1 VREWLK
7 MFFGKRFH
15 GHHMKD
21 LSGLD
26 ILVLSIIKNNP
37 KISGYDLSQIIN
49 EKFKGMYKASAG
61 TIYPLLNRLA
71 EKDYLKAEEILENN
85 RQKKVY
91 VVTEIGIK
99 QLQEILEGNLR
110 LSIDKLGDFV
120 ETVIKAFPVRF
131 NFDDCFFGWPSHDKV
146 EDFKIDEELYTLKN
160 MEEIRSIIERL
171 KVAEKRYKRR
181 INHIDKQITKYQEL
195 LEKIEKGRE
204 KAKPIE
210 IIDDDDEFDNF

>member
-1 VREWLK
+1 
-7 MFFGKRFH
+7 M

-26 ILVLSIIKNNP
+26 ILVLSIIKNNTR
-37 KISGYDLSQIIN
+37 ISGYDLSQMIN

-71 EKDYLKAEEILENN
+71 EKEYLKAEEITENN

-91 VVTEIGIK
+91 ELTEEGIK
-99 QLQEILEGNLR
+99 KLQENLEGNLR
-110 LSIDKLGDFV
+110 HSIDTLGDFV
-120 ETVIKAFPVRF
+120 QTVIKAFPVRF
-131 NFDDCFFGWPSHDKV
+131 NVDDCFCGWPSHDALDDINVDDKM
-146 EDFKIDEELYTLKN
+146 YTLNNIEK
-160 MEEIRSIIERL
+160 IKGIIERL
-171 KVAEKRYKRR
+171 NEAKKRYKRR
-181 INHIDKQITKYQEL
+181 IKRIDKQITKYQEL
-195 LEKIEKGRE
+195 LEKIEEGRK

>member
-1 VREWLK
+1 

-71 EKDYLKAEEILENN
+71 EKEYLKAEEILENN

-91 VVTEIGIK
+91 VVTDVGIK
-99 QLQEILEGNLR
+99 KLQENLEGNLR
-110 LSIDKLGDFV
+110 LSIDTLGDFV
-120 ETVIKAFPVRF
+120 QTIIKAFPVRF
-131 NFDDCFFGWPSHDKV
+131 NFDDCFCGWPSHDMV
-146 EDFKIDEELYTLKN
+146 DDLDIDDELYTLNNIEK
-160 MEEIRSIIERL
+160 IKGIIDRL
-171 KVAEKRYKRR
+171 NVARNRYQRR
-181 INHIDKQITKYQEL
+181 IQRIEKQISKYQEL
-195 LEKIEKGRE
+195 LMKIEEGRE
-204 KAKPIE
+204 RAKPID
-210 IIDDDDEFDNF
+210 IIDDDEEFDNF

>member
-1 VREWLK
+1 
-7 MFFGKRFH
+7 M

-26 ILVLSIIKNNP
+26 ILVLSIIKNNTR
-37 KISGYDLSQIIN
+37 ISGYDLSQMIN

-71 EKDYLKAEEILENN
+71 EKEYLKAEEITENN

-91 VVTEIGIK
+91 ELTEEGIK
-99 QLQEILEGNLR
+99 KLQENLEGNLR
-110 LSIDKLGDFV
+110 HSIDTLGDFV
-120 ETVIKAFPVRF
+120 QTVIKAFPVRF
-131 NFDDCFFGWPSHDKV
+131 NVDDCFCGWPSHDTFDDINVDDKM
-146 EDFKIDEELYTLKN
+146 YTLNNIEK
-160 MEEIRSIIERL
+160 IKGIIERL
-171 KVAEKRYKRR
+171 NEAKKRYKRR
-181 INHIDKQITKYQEL
+181 IKRIDKQITKYQEL
-195 LEKIEKGRE
+195 LEKIEEGRE